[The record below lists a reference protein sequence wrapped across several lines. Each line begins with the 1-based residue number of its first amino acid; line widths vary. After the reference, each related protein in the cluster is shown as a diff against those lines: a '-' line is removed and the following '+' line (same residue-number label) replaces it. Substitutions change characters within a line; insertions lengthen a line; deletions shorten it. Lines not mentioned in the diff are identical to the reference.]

1 MLSKNNH
8 KLFAQKQD
16 SKKQKF
22 KIKKLSVGVTSV
34 LVGTIIATY
43 MGDKISADTAES
55 ISSISAI
62 STPTS
67 ATDTEMTTPVEI
79 EENNE
84 VDMPETLPE
93 LLSDV
98 PVTPENESGN
108 NGGEAVENTGVP
120 DSDQTSKELV
130 VVEELDYQTQ
140 YRENENLTAGETKV
154 IQNGNKGNVTQVYDK
169 QSGSKTVTFDP
180 KTEVSVTREPQLIMV
195 LVEVTTMVDNM
206 YLTDDVSKLA
216 PLWEQMEDGDRLL
229 WISALRIPER
239 FDNAKASYSVK
250 GKDTAINPLERIG
263 TIEASDIPARYDITD
278 EDLKNAEIRLE
289 TDLFTQSVDS
299 LVNNKGLLSLLNKA
313 GSRVISIR
321 DEGRTN
327 REYKKYGLA
336 EAAFKKASIP
346 YKLDDQAGLLSVTP
360 NLVPTIVYK
369 TLQIEI
375 NEPTGQLALTKAQL
389 KTAGKVIVLPVVAG
403 KVQAQYT
410 PESGAPLTIDYDFTG
425 TATDKK
431 TITIKVTAEG
441 ALVTEIE
448 NVILPQSHLETTQS
462 TPMIIEVG
470 TKSEVTTVDIPYETI
485 YVTDKTMRSDATPIV
500 LVEGKTGQK
509 TITVNYVLDKQTG
522 KVTAKEPS
530 ESITILPV
538 TQQVKV
544 GSGVE
549 VEIPYQIVYQGS
561 EELSLGQQVIGSKG
575 KVGIL
580 QPNGVVTKVAMP
592 EVILVGTKPTVKEEV
607 LVFPTIYKEDP
618 MSLPTDPERVAQV
631 GENGKQ
637 ITTTK
642 YKVDPKTGELT
653 SLEPISEIIPTV
665 AEIIFRGSGQTTLV
679 PKSTRYVANETL
691 EKGVMR
697 QIEVGVDGVIH
708 PNGKRLVEA
717 VTQVIEIGTR
727 PEVNETMLEPE
738 VIYEDDAML
747 KKTDPEVVVD
757 PGKAGKKIAITTF
770 SVDEKSGEV
779 NSQTTIKEE
788 PPRAKVIKRGIGEE
802 TAIAYLTIY
811 EGDKTLVKGT
821 KVVKQEGK
829 LGIRHPNG
837 TVTKEPVSEIIAVG
851 TRPEVNETML
861 EPEVIYEDDAMLKKT
876 DPEVVVDPGKAGKKI
891 AITTFSVDEK
901 SGEVNSQTT
910 IKEEPP
916 RAKVIKRGIGEETA
930 IAYLTIYE
938 GDKTLVKG
946 TKVVK
951 QEGKSGIRHP
961 NGTVTKEPVSEIIT
975 VGTRPE
981 VMIEELDFPI
991 SCEIDQTLSFGKTII
1006 VQAGKKGQ
1014 KIKTINY
1021 QVDKETGKLL
1031 AIVTE
1036 EVIAPVTQISKQG
1049 TKVNETTFTV
1059 DKEQVAPKIIEKAKV
1074 ELPQTGEV
1082 KENSLALLG
1091 VLGLTSG
1098 LLLVASRQKKR
1109 AK

>member
-8 KLFAQKQD
+8 KLFSQKQD

-22 KIKKLSVGVTSV
+22 KIKKLSVGVASV
-34 LVGTIIATY
+34 LVGTIFATH

-55 ISSISAI
+55 LNSVSVV

-67 ATDTEMTTPVEI
+67 ATDTEMTTSVEI

-84 VDMPETLPE
+84 VDLPETHPE
-93 LLSDV
+93 LVSDV
-98 PVTPENESGN
+98 SVTPINESGN
-108 NGGEAVENTGVP
+108 NEVGEVENTGVP
-120 DSDQTSKELV
+120 DSARASKEL

-154 IQNGNKGNVTQVYDK
+154 IQTGNKGNVTQVYDE

-195 LVEVTTMVDNM
+195 LVEVTTMVDDM

-216 PLWEQMEDGDRLL
+216 PLWEQMENGDRLL

-250 GKDTAINPLERIG
+250 GKDTAINPLEQIG

-321 DEGRTN
+321 DIGRTK
-327 REYKKYGLA
+327 REYKRYGLA

-346 YKLDDQAGLLSVTP
+346 YKLDDQTGLLSVTP
-360 NLVPTIVYK
+360 NLVPTIIYK
-369 TLQIEI
+369 PLQIEI
-375 NEPTGQLALTKAQL
+375 NEPTEQLSLTKAQL
-389 KTAGKVIVLPVVAG
+389 KTEGKVIDLPVVAG

-410 PESGAPLTIDYDFTG
+410 PESGSPLTIDYDFTG

-431 TITIKVTAEG
+431 AITIKVTAEE
-441 ALVTEIE
+441 ALVAELE
-448 NVILPQSHLETTQS
+448 NVILPQSHLETTQP

-470 TKSEVTTVDIPYETI
+470 TKPEVTTVDIPYETI

-509 TITVNYVLDKQTG
+509 TVTVNYVLDKQTG
-522 KVTAKEPS
+522 KVTAKEPL

-561 EELSLGQQVIGSKG
+561 EELFLGQQVIGSKG

-580 QPNGVVTKVAMP
+580 QPNGVVTKAAMP

-607 LVFPTIYKEDP
+607 LVFPTVYKEDP

-653 SLEPISEIIPTV
+653 RLEPISEIIPAVT
-665 AEIIFRGSGQTTLV
+665 EIIFRGSGQTTLV
-679 PKSTRYVANETL
+679 PKSTRYVANDTL
-691 EKGVMR
+691 EKGVVR
-697 QIEVGVDGVIH
+697 QVVVGVDGVLH
-708 PNGKRLVEA
+708 PNGKSLVEA

-727 PEVNETMLEPE
+727 PEVNETILEPE
-738 VIYEDDAML
+738 VIYENDAML

-779 NSQTTIKEE
+779 IAQTTIKEE
-788 PPRAKVIKRGIGEE
+788 PSRAKVIKRGIGEE

-811 EGDKTLVKGT
+811 EGDKTL
-821 KVVKQEGK
+821 
-829 LGIRHPNG
+829 
-837 TVTKEPVSEIIAVG
+837 A
-851 TRPEVNETML
+851 
-861 EPEVIYEDDAMLKKT
+861 
-876 DPEVVVDPGKAGKKI
+876 
-891 AITTFSVDEK
+891 
-901 SGEVNSQTT
+901 
-910 IKEEPP
+910 
-916 RAKVIKRGIGEETA
+916 
-930 IAYLTIYE
+930 
-938 GDKTLVKG
+938 KG

-961 NGTVTKEPVSEIIT
+961 NGTVTKEPVSEIIA

-991 SCEIDQTLSFGKTII
+991 SCEIDQTLPAGKTII

-1021 QVDKETGKLL
+1021 QVDKETGRSH
-1031 AIVTE
+1031 AIITK
-1036 EVIAPVTQISKQG
+1036 EVIAPVAQISKQG

-1059 DKEQVAPKIIEKAKV
+1059 EKEQVAQGKMPKITEKAKV

-1091 VLGLTSG
+1091 LLGLTSG